1 MKRLAVTT
9 LALALAAAGGAVAQD
24 YGYHSRYDNAAYST
38 GPRVD
43 YARVIRVERI
53 GYAYDNG
60 YDNAYASNVR
70 EECWNE
76 QTNAYESGYYRDS
89 EGRLY
94 RSSDGRNEGG
104 ALLGALIGGALGNQ
118 VGKGDGRTAAT
129 IGGAVIGGAIGAHV
143 SDRDRYDEYRDNAG
157 VVRRCRMVSY
167 NSEPVPVRGYG
178 RYNVTYRYGGQIY
191 RTVTRYN
198 PGGTIRVVV
207 DVRPQD
213 NGVAYDY
220 DGQY

>member
-9 LALALAAAGGAVAQD
+9 LALALVAAGGAAAQS
-24 YGYHSRYDNAAYST
+24 YGYHTRYDNAAYSN

-43 YARVIRVERI
+43 YARVIRVERV
-53 GYAYDNG
+53 GYG
-60 YDNAYASNVR
+60 YGNQYAENVR

-76 QTNAYESGYYRDS
+76 QTNAYEGGYYRDS

-94 RSSDGRNEGG
+94 RGDASNRTGG
-104 ALLGALIGGALGNQ
+104 AVLGALIGGALGNQ

-143 SDRDRYDEYRDNAG
+143 ADNTDRYDEYRDSSG

-167 NSEPVPVRGYG
+167 DQPMPVRGYG
-178 RYNVTYRYGGQIY
+178 HYNVTYQYGGQIY
-191 RTVTRYN
+191 HTMTRYN
-198 PGGTIRVVV
+198 PGNSIRVVV

-213 NGVAYDY
+213 NGVAYDGY
-220 DGQY
+220 DNY